1 MRENQHVIFSGP
13 LGMRIFDDGKT
24 HEKQT
29 PPREIQPDVLQWRLG
44 QRDTNP
50 CSDSDRIQ
58 FELTFSDSGILN
70 ETSYNHTRFGI
81 NTRLLGRQ

>member
-24 HEKQT
+24 REKQT

-44 QRDTNP
+44 KRDTNP
-50 CSDSDRIQ
+50 MSLADASWL
-58 FELTFSDSGILN
+58 ELNFSDSGILN
-70 ETSYNHTRFGI
+70 ETSYNHVRFGI